1 MEISWECTGCSS
13 EYGYI
18 TYITINI
25 NEWKYTGNI
34 MGYTGVITGFRG
46 TNDMI
51 YPMFRK
57 HDTFMVM
64 VRDWEEWCKI
74 GPSGCV

>member
-18 TYITINI
+18 TYITISI
-25 NEWKYTGNI
+25 NEWKYIGNI
-34 MGYTGVITGFRG
+34 MGYTGVITGFNG
-46 TNDMI
+46 TNDI
-51 YPMFRK
+51 
-57 HDTFMVM
+57 
-64 VRDWEEWCKI
+64 RDWEEWCKI

>member
-18 TYITINI
+18 TYITISI
-25 NEWKYTGNI
+25 NEWKYIGNI
-34 MGYTGVITGFRG
+34 MGYTGVITGFNG

-51 YPMFRK
+51 S
-57 HDTFMVM
+57 HV
-64 VRDWEEWCKI
+64 
-74 GPSGCV
+74 